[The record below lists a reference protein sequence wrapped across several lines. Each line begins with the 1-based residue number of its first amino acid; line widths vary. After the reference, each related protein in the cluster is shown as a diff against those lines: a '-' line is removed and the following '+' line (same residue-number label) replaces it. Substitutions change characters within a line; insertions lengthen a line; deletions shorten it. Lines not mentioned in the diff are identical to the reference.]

1 MRSFNFFFDMKSFY
15 KGDTGGPLMLYSN
28 QQQRYELVG
37 ITSYRDACMTEGLF
51 TRIAPFIELIL
62 SILKRPPPTL
72 PPSPTFPTF
81 PPPIP
86 TTTSPDALGK
96 L

>member
-1 MRSFNFFFDMKSFY
+1 LFFY
-15 KGDTGGPLMLYSN
+15 KGDIGGPLMIYSN
-28 QQQRYELVG
+28 EHEQYEIVG

-51 TRIAPFIELIL
+51 TRIAPFIELIMA
-62 SILKRPPPTL
+62 ILKKPPPTPPL
-72 PPSPTFPTF
+72 PPTIPTLP
-81 PPPIP
+81 P